1 MFPKIAKSTRNIQ
14 RHAML
19 MPVPY
24 GMGFYL
30 YWMLAVWR
38 WLGNYTVKSVP
49 FLLS

>member
-1 MFPKIAKSTRNIQ
+1 MFPKIAKLKRNI
-14 RHAML
+14 RRNAML
-19 MPVPY
+19 VPVPY

-30 YWMLAVWR
+30 YRMLAVWR